1 MRDETARER
10 AGESARARENDS
22 VCERARWRGDDRA
35 SERERAFGRERER
48 LVEGESIWLYMHLQI
63 CFLWCVRTVHGE
75 RSEMLAPAGA
85 KALTPAVIPA
95 ITSAAYFMLCL

>member
-1 MRDETARER
+1 MRDERARER

-22 VCERARWRGDDRA
+22 VCVCARARAGRR
-35 SERERAFGRERER
+35 GREH
-48 LVEGESIWLYMHLQI
+48 LVEGEIIWLYVHLQI

-85 KALTPAVIPA
+85 KALTPAVIQP
-95 ITSAAYFMLCL
+95 ITRAAYFILRL